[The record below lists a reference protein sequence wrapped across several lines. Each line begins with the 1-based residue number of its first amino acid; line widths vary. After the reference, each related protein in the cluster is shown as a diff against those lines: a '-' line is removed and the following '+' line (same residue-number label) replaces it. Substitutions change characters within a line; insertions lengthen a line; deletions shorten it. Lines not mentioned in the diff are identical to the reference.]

1 MTEKIDKYKV
11 QAALVRSFFD
21 AFSHGVI
28 ESQVEDP
35 KEKTTPQSVKKLML
49 EHYEHIAPAFFDTMF
64 FPLAAMNYK
73 YEDIAA
79 LACEAQ
85 QRGDDM
91 MALVRTACGDE
102 AYYNAMV
109 EEYKR
114 NFSMLLA
121 GRYLSN
127 ADHLEG
133 YVRKAED
140 ETEAS
145 VDSDRAIELT
155 VRVVMFAYVRGL
167 RQTGEDA
174 RSDRSVHLGQVH
186 PLGENARSDRSVHL
200 RQVHPLGENARSD
213 RSVHLGQVH
222 PLRGA
227 TLFRLMLDA
236 MNILLL
242 DEAVDF
248 ADEEAADL
256 ASLFLKVCKTQHNFT
271 VMTDEMDRTYSEL
284 MKE

>member
-1 MTEKIDKYKV
+1 M
-11 QAALVRSFFD
+11 RSFFD

-79 LACEAQ
+79 LAREAQ

-91 MALVRTACGDE
+91 MALVRTACGNE

-133 YVRKAED
+133 YVRKAEA
-140 ETEAS
+140 ETEAL

-186 PLGENARSDRSVHL
+186 PL
-200 RQVHPLGENARSD
+200 
-213 RSVHLGQVH
+213 
-222 PLRGA
+222 RGA

-248 ADEEAADL
+248 ADAEAADL
-256 ASLFLKVCKTQHNFT
+256 ASLFLKVCQTQHNFT

>member
-1 MTEKIDKYKV
+1 M
-11 QAALVRSFFD
+11 VRSFFD

-28 ESQVEDP
+28 ESQMEDRN
-35 KEKTTPQSVKKLML
+35 EKTTPQSVKKLML

-79 LACEAQ
+79 LAREAQ

-114 NFSMLLA
+114 NFSMLFA

-133 YVRKAED
+133 YVRKAKE

-174 RSDRSVHLGQVH
+174 RSDQ
-186 PLGENARSDRSVHL
+186 SVHL
-200 RQVHPLGENARSD
+200 RQVHPLGEDARSD

-248 ADEEAADL
+248 ADAEAADL
-256 ASLFLKVCKTQHNFT
+256 ASLFLKVCQTQHNFT
-271 VMTDEMDRTYSEL
+271 VMTNEMDRTYSEL

>member
-79 LACEAQ
+79 LAREAQ

-91 MALVRTACGDE
+91 MALVRTACGNE

-133 YVRKAED
+133 YVRKAEA

-167 RQTGEDA
+167 RQTGESA
-174 RSDRSVHLGQVH
+174 RF
-186 PLGENARSDRSVHL
+186 DRSVHL
-200 RQVHPLGENARSD
+200 RQVHPLGEDARSD
-213 RSVHLGQVH
+213 RSVHLRQVH

-248 ADEEAADL
+248 ADAEAADL
-256 ASLFLKVCKTQHNFT
+256 ASLFLKVCQTQHNFT

>member
-79 LACEAQ
+79 LAREAQ

-91 MALVRTACGDE
+91 MALVRTACGND

-140 ETEAS
+140 ETEAL

-174 RSDRSVHLGQVH
+174 RSDQSVHLEQVH
-186 PLGENARSDRSVHL
+186 PLGEDARSDRSVHL
-200 RQVHPLGENARSD
+200 R
-213 RSVHLGQVH
+213 QVH

-248 ADEEAADL
+248 ADAEAADL
-256 ASLFLKVCKTQHNFT
+256 ASLFLKVCQTQHNFT

>member
-1 MTEKIDKYKV
+1 M
-11 QAALVRSFFD
+11 RSFFD

-28 ESQVEDP
+28 ESQVEDRN
-35 KEKTTPQSVKKLML
+35 EKTTPQSVKKLML
-49 EHYEHIAPAFFDTMF
+49 EHYEHIAPAFFDIMF

-73 YEDIAA
+73 YEEIAA
-79 LACEAQ
+79 LAREAQ

-91 MALVRTACGDE
+91 MALVRTACGNE

-133 YVRKAED
+133 YVRKAKE

-167 RQTGEDA
+167 RQTKKEGK
-174 RSDRSVHLGQVH
+174 Q
-186 PLGENARSDRSVHL
+186 PN
-200 RQVHPLGENARSD
+200 Q
-213 RSVHLGQVH
+213 
-222 PLRGA
+222 A

-248 ADEEAADL
+248 ADAEAADL
-256 ASLFLKVCKTQHNFT
+256 ASLFLKVCQTQHNFT
-271 VMTDEMDRTYSEL
+271 VMTNEMDRTYSEL

>member
-1 MTEKIDKYKV
+1 M
-11 QAALVRSFFD
+11 RSFFD

-79 LACEAQ
+79 LAREAQ

-91 MALVRTACGDE
+91 MALVRTACGNE

-167 RQTGEDA
+167 CQTGEDARFDKSVHLGQVHPLGEDA
-174 RSDRSVHLGQVH
+174 RSDRSVHL
-186 PLGENARSDRSVHL
+186 
-200 RQVHPLGENARSD
+200 RQVQPN
-213 RSVHLGQVH
+213 Q
-222 PLRGA
+222 A

-248 ADEEAADL
+248 ADAEAADL
-256 ASLFLKVCKTQHNFT
+256 ASLFLKVCQTQHNFT

>member
-1 MTEKIDKYKV
+1 M
-11 QAALVRSFFD
+11 RSFFD

-79 LACEAQ
+79 LAREAQ

-102 AYYNAMV
+102 AYYNALV

-133 YVRKAED
+133 YVRKAEA

-167 RQTGEDA
+167 RQTKKDGM
-174 RSDRSVHLGQVH
+174 Q
-186 PLGENARSDRSVHL
+186 PN
-200 RQVHPLGENARSD
+200 Q
-213 RSVHLGQVH
+213 
-222 PLRGA
+222 A

-248 ADEEAADL
+248 ADAEAADL
-256 ASLFLKVCKTQHNFT
+256 ASLFLKVCQTQHNFT

>member
-1 MTEKIDKYKV
+1 M
-11 QAALVRSFFD
+11 RSFFD

-28 ESQVEDP
+28 ESQVEDRN
-35 KEKTTPQSVKKLML
+35 EKTTPQSVKKLML

-79 LACEAQ
+79 LAREAQ

-121 GRYLSN
+121 GKYLSN
-127 ADHLEG
+127 ADHLED
-133 YVRKAED
+133 YVRKAKE

-174 RSDRSVHLGQVH
+174 RFDRS
-186 PLGENARSDRSVHL
+186 AHL
-200 RQVHPLGENARSD
+200 R
-213 RSVHLGQVH
+213 QVH

-242 DEAVDF
+242 DKAVDF
-248 ADEEAADL
+248 ADAEAADL
-256 ASLFLKVCKTQHNFT
+256 ASLFLKVCQTQHNFT
-271 VMTDEMDRTYSEL
+271 VMTNEMDRTYSEL

>member
-1 MTEKIDKYKV
+1 M
-11 QAALVRSFFD
+11 VRSFFD

-28 ESQVEDP
+28 ESQMEDRN
-35 KEKTTPQSVKKLML
+35 EKTTPQSVKKLML

-79 LACEAQ
+79 LAREAQ

-133 YVRKAED
+133 YVRKAKE

-167 RQTGEDA
+167 RQTGE
-174 RSDRSVHLGQVH
+174 
-186 PLGENARSDRSVHL
+186 NARSDRSAHL
-200 RQVHPLGENARSD
+200 R
-213 RSVHLGQVH
+213 QVH

-248 ADEEAADL
+248 ADAEAADL
-256 ASLFLKVCKTQHNFT
+256 ASLFLKVCQTQHNFT
-271 VMTDEMDRTYSEL
+271 VMTNEMDRTYSEL

>member
-79 LACEAQ
+79 LAREAQ

-91 MALVRTACGDE
+91 MALVRTACGNE

-133 YVRKAED
+133 YVRKAEE

-167 RQTGEDA
+167 SQTGEDA
-174 RSDRSVHLGQVH
+174 RSDRSVHL
-186 PLGENARSDRSVHL
+186 
-200 RQVHPLGENARSD
+200 RQVQPN
-213 RSVHLGQVH
+213 Q
-222 PLRGA
+222 A

-248 ADEEAADL
+248 ADAEAADL
-256 ASLFLKVCKTQHNFT
+256 ASLFLKVCQTQHNFT

>member
-1 MTEKIDKYKV
+1 M
-11 QAALVRSFFD
+11 RSFFD

-28 ESQVEDP
+28 ESQVEDR

-49 EHYEHIAPAFFDTMF
+49 EHYEHIAPAFFDIMF

-79 LACEAQ
+79 LAREAQ

-121 GRYLSN
+121 GKYLSN

-133 YVRKAED
+133 YVRKAEA

-167 RQTGEDA
+167 SQTGEGA
-174 RSDRSVHLGQVH
+174 RFDRS
-186 PLGENARSDRSVHL
+186 AHL
-200 RQVHPLGENARSD
+200 R
-213 RSVHLGQVH
+213 QVH

-248 ADEEAADL
+248 ADAEATDL
-256 ASLFLKVCKTQHNFT
+256 ASLFLKVCQTQHNFT
-271 VMTDEMDRTYSEL
+271 VMTNEMDRTYSEL

>member
-1 MTEKIDKYKV
+1 M
-11 QAALVRSFFD
+11 RSFFD

-28 ESQVEDP
+28 ESQVEDQ

-79 LACEAQ
+79 LAREAQ

-121 GRYLSN
+121 GKYLSN

-133 YVRKAED
+133 YVRKAKE

-167 RQTGEDA
+167 RQTGESA
-174 RSDRSVHLGQVH
+174 RF
-186 PLGENARSDRSVHL
+186 
-200 RQVHPLGENARSD
+200 D

-248 ADEEAADL
+248 ADAEAADL
-256 ASLFLKVCKTQHNFT
+256 ASLFLKVCQTQHNFT
-271 VMTDEMDRTYSEL
+271 VMTNEMDRTYSEL

>member
-1 MTEKIDKYKV
+1 M
-11 QAALVRSFFD
+11 VRSFFD

-28 ESQVEDP
+28 ESQVEDR

-49 EHYEHIAPAFFDTMF
+49 EYYEHIAPAFFDTMF

-79 LACEAQ
+79 LAREAQ

-121 GRYLSN
+121 GKYLSN

-133 YVRKAED
+133 YVRKAKE

-167 RQTGEDA
+167 RQTGESA
-174 RSDRSVHLGQVH
+174 RFDRSAHLEQVH
-186 PLGENARSDRSVHL
+186 PLGEDARFDR
-200 RQVHPLGENARSD
+200 P
-213 RSVHLGQVH
+213 VHLGQVH

-248 ADEEAADL
+248 ADAEATDL
-256 ASLFLKVCKTQHNFT
+256 ASLFLKVCQTQHNFT
-271 VMTDEMDRTYSEL
+271 VMTNEMDRTYSEL

>member
-28 ESQVEDP
+28 DSQVEDP

-79 LACEAQ
+79 LAREAQ

-91 MALVRTACGDE
+91 MALVRTACGNE

-133 YVRKAED
+133 YVRKAEA

-174 RSDRSVHLGQVH
+174 RSDRSVHL
-186 PLGENARSDRSVHL
+186 
-200 RQVHPLGENARSD
+200 RQVHPLGEDARSD
-213 RSVHLGQVH
+213 QSVHLRQVH

-248 ADEEAADL
+248 ADAEAADL
-256 ASLFLKVCKTQHNFT
+256 ASLFLKVCQTQHNFT

>member
-79 LACEAQ
+79 LAREAQ

-91 MALVRTACGDE
+91 MALVRTACGNE

-133 YVRKAED
+133 YMRKAEA

-167 RQTGEDA
+167 RQTGDSA
-174 RSDRSVHLGQVH
+174 RFDRSVHLGQVH
-186 PLGENARSDRSVHL
+186 PLGED
-200 RQVHPLGENARSD
+200 ARSD

-248 ADEEAADL
+248 ADAEAADL
-256 ASLFLKVCKTQHNFT
+256 ASLFLKVCQTQHNFT

>member
-1 MTEKIDKYKV
+1 M
-11 QAALVRSFFD
+11 RSFFD

-28 ESQVEDP
+28 ESQVEDR

-49 EHYEHIAPAFFDTMF
+49 EHYEHIAPAFFDIMF

-79 LACEAQ
+79 LAREAQ

-121 GRYLSN
+121 GKYLSN

-133 YVRKAED
+133 YVRKAKE

-167 RQTGEDA
+167 RQTGEGA
-174 RSDRSVHLGQVH
+174 RFDRS
-186 PLGENARSDRSVHL
+186 A
-200 RQVHPLGENARSD
+200 
-213 RSVHLGQVH
+213 HLGQVH

-248 ADEEAADL
+248 ADAEAADL
-256 ASLFLKVCKTQHNFT
+256 ASLFLKVCQTQHNFT
-271 VMTDEMDRTYSEL
+271 VMTNEMDRTYSEL

>member
-79 LACEAQ
+79 LAREAQ

-133 YVRKAED
+133 YVRKAEA
-140 ETEAS
+140 ETETS
-145 VDSDRAIELT
+145 VDTDRAIELT

-174 RSDRSVHLGQVH
+174 RSDRSVHL
-186 PLGENARSDRSVHL
+186 
-200 RQVHPLGENARSD
+200 RQVHPLGEDARSD
-213 RSVHLGQVH
+213 QSVHLRQVH

-248 ADEEAADL
+248 ADAEAADL
-256 ASLFLKVCKTQHNFT
+256 ASLFLKVCQTQHNFT

>member
-1 MTEKIDKYKV
+1 M
-11 QAALVRSFFD
+11 RSFFD

-28 ESQVEDP
+28 ESQVEDR
-35 KEKTTPQSVKKLML
+35 KEKTTPQLVKKLML

-79 LACEAQ
+79 LTREAQ

-91 MALVRTACGDE
+91 MAIVRTACGDE
-102 AYYNAMV
+102 AYYNAMF

-121 GRYLSN
+121 GKHLSN

-133 YVRKAED
+133 YVRKAEE

-167 RQTGEDA
+167 RQTGEGA
-174 RSDRSVHLGQVH
+174 RFDRS
-186 PLGENARSDRSVHL
+186 A
-200 RQVHPLGENARSD
+200 
-213 RSVHLGQVH
+213 HLGQVH

-227 TLFRLMLDA
+227 TLYRLMLDA

-248 ADEEAADL
+248 ADAEAADL
-256 ASLFLKVCKTQHNFT
+256 ASLFLKVCQTQHNFT
-271 VMTDEMDRTYSEL
+271 VMTNEMDRTYSEL

>member
-1 MTEKIDKYKV
+1 M
-11 QAALVRSFFD
+11 RSFFD

-28 ESQVEDP
+28 DSQVEDP

-79 LACEAQ
+79 LAREAQ

-133 YVRKAED
+133 YVRKAEA

-186 PLGENARSDRSVHL
+186 PLGEDARSDRSVHL
-200 RQVHPLGENARSD
+200 K
-213 RSVHLGQVH
+213 QVH

-248 ADEEAADL
+248 ADAEAADL
-256 ASLFLKVCKTQHNFT
+256 ASLFLKVCQTQHNFT

>member
-1 MTEKIDKYKV
+1 M
-11 QAALVRSFFD
+11 RSFFD

-28 ESQVEDP
+28 ESQVEDR

-64 FPLAAMNYK
+64 FPLAAMNYR
-73 YEDIAA
+73 YEEIAA
-79 LACEAQ
+79 LAREAQ

-91 MALVRTACGDE
+91 MALVRTACGNE

-121 GRYLSN
+121 GKYLSN

-133 YVRKAED
+133 YVRKAKE

-174 RSDRSVHLGQVH
+174 HFDRSVHLGQVH
-186 PLGENARSDRSVHL
+186 PLGEGARF
-200 RQVHPLGENARSD
+200 D

-242 DEAVDF
+242 DKAVDF
-248 ADEEAADL
+248 ADAEAVDL
-256 ASLFLKVCKTQHNFT
+256 ASLFLKVCQTQHNFT
-271 VMTDEMDRTYSEL
+271 VMTNEMDRTYSEL

>member
-79 LACEAQ
+79 LAREAQ

-91 MALVRTACGDE
+91 IALVRTACGNE

-133 YVRKAED
+133 YVRKAEA

-174 RSDRSVHLGQVH
+174 RFDRSVHLGQVH
-186 PLGENARSDRSVHL
+186 PLGEDARSDRSVHL
-200 RQVHPLGENARSD
+200 RQVQPN
-213 RSVHLGQVH
+213 Q
-222 PLRGA
+222 A

-248 ADEEAADL
+248 ADAEAADL
-256 ASLFLKVCKTQHNFT
+256 ASLFLKVCQTQHNFT

>member
-1 MTEKIDKYKV
+1 M
-11 QAALVRSFFD
+11 RSFFD

-28 ESQVEDP
+28 ESQVEDR

-79 LACEAQ
+79 LAREAQ

-121 GRYLSN
+121 GKYLSN

-133 YVRKAED
+133 YVRKAKE

-167 RQTGEDA
+167 RQTGESA
-174 RSDRSVHLGQVH
+174 RFDRS
-186 PLGENARSDRSVHL
+186 AHL
-200 RQVHPLGENARSD
+200 R
-213 RSVHLGQVH
+213 QVH

-248 ADEEAADL
+248 ADAEAADL
-256 ASLFLKVCKTQHNFT
+256 ASLFLKVCQTQHNFT

>member
-28 ESQVEDP
+28 ESQMEDP

-79 LACEAQ
+79 LAREAQ

-133 YVRKAED
+133 YVRKAKE

-167 RQTGEDA
+167 RQTGE
-174 RSDRSVHLGQVH
+174 G
-186 PLGENARSDRSVHL
+186 ARSDRSVHL

-248 ADEEAADL
+248 ADADAADL
-256 ASLFLKVCKTQHNFT
+256 ASLFLKVCQTQHNFT
-271 VMTDEMDRTYSEL
+271 VMTNEMDRTYSEL

>member
-35 KEKTTPQSVKKLML
+35 KEKTKPQSVKKLML

-79 LACEAQ
+79 LAREAQ

-133 YVRKAED
+133 YVRKAEA

-167 RQTGEDA
+167 RQTGEGA
-174 RSDRSVHLGQVH
+174 RFDRSVQLGQVH
-186 PLGENARSDRSVHL
+186 PLGENARSDRSAHL
-200 RQVHPLGENARSD
+200 K
-213 RSVHLGQVH
+213 QVH

-248 ADEEAADL
+248 ADAEAADL
-256 ASLFLKVCKTQHNFT
+256 ASLFLKVCQTQHNFT
-271 VMTDEMDRTYSEL
+271 VMTNEMDRTYSEL

>member
-1 MTEKIDKYKV
+1 M
-11 QAALVRSFFD
+11 RSFFD

-28 ESQVEDP
+28 ESQVEDR

-49 EHYEHIAPAFFDTMF
+49 EHYEHIAPAFFDIMF

-79 LACEAQ
+79 LAREAH

-121 GRYLSN
+121 GKYLSN

-133 YVRKAED
+133 YVRKAKE

-167 RQTGEDA
+167 RQTGEGA
-174 RSDRSVHLGQVH
+174 RFDRSAHLGQVH
-186 PLGENARSDRSVHL
+186 T
-200 RQVHPLGENARSD
+200 
-213 RSVHLGQVH
+213 
-222 PLRGA
+222 LRGA

-248 ADEEAADL
+248 ADAEAADL
-256 ASLFLKVCKTQHNFT
+256 ASLFLKVCQTQHNFT
-271 VMTDEMDRTYSEL
+271 VMTNEMDRTYSEL

>member
-28 ESQVEDP
+28 DSQVEDP

-79 LACEAQ
+79 LAREAQ
-85 QRGDDM
+85 QCGDDM

-133 YVRKAED
+133 YVRKAEA

-186 PLGENARSDRSVHL
+186 PLGED
-200 RQVHPLGENARSD
+200 ARSD

-248 ADEEAADL
+248 ADAEAADL
-256 ASLFLKVCKTQHNFT
+256 ASLFLKVCQTQHNFT

>member
-1 MTEKIDKYKV
+1 M
-11 QAALVRSFFD
+11 RSFFD

-28 ESQVEDP
+28 DSQVEDP
-35 KEKTTPQSVKKLML
+35 KEKTTSQSVKKLML

-79 LACEAQ
+79 LAREAQ

-91 MALVRTACGDE
+91 MALVRTACGNE
-102 AYYNAMV
+102 AYYNALV

-133 YVRKAED
+133 YVRKAEA

-174 RSDRSVHLGQVH
+174 RSDRSVHL
-186 PLGENARSDRSVHL
+186 R
-200 RQVHPLGENARSD
+200 
-213 RSVHLGQVH
+213 QVH

-248 ADEEAADL
+248 ADAEAADL
-256 ASLFLKVCKTQHNFT
+256 ASLFLKVCRTQHNFT

>member
-1 MTEKIDKYKV
+1 M
-11 QAALVRSFFD
+11 RSFFD

-28 ESQVEDP
+28 GSQVEDRN
-35 KEKTTPQSVKKLML
+35 EKTTPQSVKKLML

-73 YEDIAA
+73 YEEIAA
-79 LACEAQ
+79 LAREAQ

-121 GRYLSN
+121 GKHLSN

-133 YVRKAED
+133 YVRKAKE

-167 RQTGEDA
+167 RQTREGA
-174 RSDRSVHLGQVH
+174 RF
-186 PLGENARSDRSVHL
+186 
-200 RQVHPLGENARSD
+200 D

-227 TLFRLMLDA
+227 TLYRLMLDA

-248 ADEEAADL
+248 ADAEAADL
-256 ASLFLKVCKTQHNFT
+256 ASLFLKVCQTQHNFT

>member
-1 MTEKIDKYKV
+1 M
-11 QAALVRSFFD
+11 RSFFD

-28 ESQVEDP
+28 ESQVEDR

-79 LACEAQ
+79 LAREVQ

-91 MALVRTACGDE
+91 MALVRTACGND

-167 RQTGEDA
+167 RQTGESA
-174 RSDRSVHLGQVH
+174 RFDRSAHLGQVH
-186 PLGENARSDRSVHL
+186 PLGEGACFDRSAHL
-200 RQVHPLGENARSD
+200 RQVHL
-213 RSVHLGQVH
+213 
-222 PLRGA
+222 LRGA

-248 ADEEAADL
+248 ADAEAADL
-256 ASLFLKVCKTQHNFT
+256 ASLFLKVCQTQHNFT
-271 VMTDEMDRTYSEL
+271 VMTNEMDRTYSEL

>member
-79 LACEAQ
+79 LAREAQ

-133 YVRKAED
+133 YVRKAEA

-186 PLGENARSDRSVHL
+186 PLGEDARSDRSVHL
-200 RQVHPLGENARSD
+200 R
-213 RSVHLGQVH
+213 QVH

-248 ADEEAADL
+248 ADAEAADL
-256 ASLFLKVCKTQHNFT
+256 ASLFLKVCQTQHNFT
-271 VMTDEMDRTYSEL
+271 VMTNEMDHTYSEL
-284 MKE
+284 MEE

>member
-1 MTEKIDKYKV
+1 M
-11 QAALVRSFFD
+11 RSFFD

-28 ESQVEDP
+28 ESQVEDR

-49 EHYEHIAPAFFDTMF
+49 KHYEHIAPAFFDIMF

-79 LACEAQ
+79 LAREAQ

-121 GRYLSN
+121 GKYLSN
-127 ADHLEG
+127 AGHLEG
-133 YVRKAED
+133 YVRKAKE

-167 RQTGEDA
+167 RQTGESA
-174 RSDRSVHLGQVH
+174 RFDRSVHLGQVH
-186 PLGENARSDRSVHL
+186 PQQEDARFDRS
-200 RQVHPLGENARSD
+200 A
-213 RSVHLGQVH
+213 HLGQVH

-248 ADEEAADL
+248 ADAEATDL
-256 ASLFLKVCKTQHNFT
+256 ASLFLKVCQTQHNFT
-271 VMTDEMDRTYSEL
+271 VMTNEMDRTYSEL

>member
-1 MTEKIDKYKV
+1 M
-11 QAALVRSFFD
+11 VRSFFD

-28 ESQVEDP
+28 ESQVEDRN
-35 KEKTTPQSVKKLML
+35 EKTTPQSVKKLML
-49 EHYEHIAPAFFDTMF
+49 EHYEHIAPAFFDIMF

-79 LACEAQ
+79 LAREAQ

-121 GRYLSN
+121 GKYLSN

-133 YVRKAED
+133 YVRKAKE
-140 ETEAS
+140 ETETS

-167 RQTGEDA
+167 RQTGESA
-174 RSDRSVHLGQVH
+174 RFDRS
-186 PLGENARSDRSVHL
+186 AHL
-200 RQVHPLGENARSD
+200 R
-213 RSVHLGQVH
+213 QVH

-248 ADEEAADL
+248 ADAEAADL
-256 ASLFLKVCKTQHNFT
+256 ASLFLKVCQTQHNFT

>member
-1 MTEKIDKYKV
+1 M
-11 QAALVRSFFD
+11 RSFFD

-28 ESQVEDP
+28 ESQVEDR

-79 LACEAQ
+79 LAREAQ

-121 GRYLSN
+121 GKYLSN

-133 YVRKAED
+133 YVRKAKE

-174 RSDRSVHLGQVH
+174 RFDRS
-186 PLGENARSDRSVHL
+186 AHL
-200 RQVHPLGENARSD
+200 R
-213 RSVHLGQVH
+213 QVH

-242 DEAVDF
+242 DKAVDF
-248 ADEEAADL
+248 ADAEAADL
-256 ASLFLKVCKTQHNFT
+256 ASLFLKVCQTQHNFT

>member
-28 ESQVEDP
+28 DSQVEDP

-79 LACEAQ
+79 LAREAQ

-140 ETEAS
+140 EAEAV

-174 RSDRSVHLGQVH
+174 RSDRSVHLRQVH
-186 PLGENARSDRSVHL
+186 PLGKDARSDRSVHL
-200 RQVHPLGENARSD
+200 K
-213 RSVHLGQVH
+213 QVH

-248 ADEEAADL
+248 ADAEAADL
-256 ASLFLKVCKTQHNFT
+256 ASLFLKVCQTQHNFT

>member
-1 MTEKIDKYKV
+1 MTKKIDKYKV

-28 ESQVEDP
+28 ESQVEDR

-79 LACEAQ
+79 LAREAH

-133 YVRKAED
+133 YVRKAKE

-174 RSDRSVHLGQVH
+174 RFDRSAHLGQVH
-186 PLGENARSDRSVHL
+186 PQQEDARFDRST
-200 RQVHPLGENARSD
+200 
-213 RSVHLGQVH
+213 HLGQVH

-248 ADEEAADL
+248 ADAEATDL
-256 ASLFLKVCKTQHNFT
+256 ASLFLKVCQTQHNFT
-271 VMTDEMDRTYSEL
+271 VMTNEMDRTYSEL

>member
-1 MTEKIDKYKV
+1 M
-11 QAALVRSFFD
+11 RSFFD

-79 LACEAQ
+79 LAREAQ

-91 MALVRTACGDE
+91 MALVRTACGNE

-133 YVRKAED
+133 YVRKAEE

-186 PLGENARSDRSVHL
+186 PL
-200 RQVHPLGENARSD
+200 
-213 RSVHLGQVH
+213 
-222 PLRGA
+222 RGA

-248 ADEEAADL
+248 ADAEAADL
-256 ASLFLKVCKTQHNFT
+256 ASLFLKVCQTQHNFT

>member
-79 LACEAQ
+79 LAREAQ

-91 MALVRTACGDE
+91 MALVRTACGND

-174 RSDRSVHLGQVH
+174 RSDRSVHL
-186 PLGENARSDRSVHL
+186 
-200 RQVHPLGENARSD
+200 RQVHPLGEDARSD

-248 ADEEAADL
+248 ADAEAADL
-256 ASLFLKVCKTQHNFT
+256 ASLFLKVCQTQHNFT

>member
-1 MTEKIDKYKV
+1 M
-11 QAALVRSFFD
+11 RSFFD

-28 ESQVEDP
+28 DSQVEDP

-79 LACEAQ
+79 LAREAQ

-133 YVRKAED
+133 YVRKAKE

-167 RQTGEDA
+167 RQTGEGA
-174 RSDRSVHLGQVH
+174 RF
-186 PLGENARSDRSVHL
+186 
-200 RQVHPLGENARSD
+200 D

-248 ADEEAADL
+248 ADAEAADL
-256 ASLFLKVCKTQHNFT
+256 ASLFLKVCQTQHNFT
-271 VMTDEMDRTYSEL
+271 VMTNEMDRTYSEL

>member
-1 MTEKIDKYKV
+1 M
-11 QAALVRSFFD
+11 RSFFD

-28 ESQVEDP
+28 ESQVEDR

-79 LACEAQ
+79 LAREAQ

-121 GRYLSN
+121 GKYLSN

-133 YVRKAED
+133 YVRKAKE

-167 RQTGEDA
+167 RQTGESA
-174 RSDRSVHLGQVH
+174 RFDK
-186 PLGENARSDRSVHL
+186 
-200 RQVHPLGENARSD
+200 
-213 RSVHLGQVH
+213 SVHLGQVH

-248 ADEEAADL
+248 ADAEATDL
-256 ASLFLKVCKTQHNFT
+256 ASLFLKVCQTQHNFT

>member
-1 MTEKIDKYKV
+1 M
-11 QAALVRSFFD
+11 RSFFD

-28 ESQVEDP
+28 ESQVEDR

-49 EHYEHIAPAFFDTMF
+49 EHYEHIAPAFFDIMF

-79 LACEAQ
+79 LAREAQ

-121 GRYLSN
+121 GKYLSN

-133 YVRKAED
+133 YVRKAKE

-167 RQTGEDA
+167 RQTGEGA
-174 RSDRSVHLGQVH
+174 RFDRS
-186 PLGENARSDRSVHL
+186 A
-200 RQVHPLGENARSD
+200 
-213 RSVHLGQVH
+213 HLGQVH

-248 ADEEAADL
+248 ADAEAADL
-256 ASLFLKVCKTQHNFT
+256 ASLFLKVCHTQHNFT
-271 VMTDEMDRTYSEL
+271 VMTNEMDRTYSEL